1 MSAKRLVVQTKL
13 ALGLEGGVR
22 LSIET
27 ELTLIGREVIGRLGS
42 KRSRNFSE
50 GELSHP
56 SSSKAGIIT
65 RKTGTRSFML
75 FSTKKMMKLLN
86 FVSLKLN
93 QRYEA
98 AAQMEKDV
106 AVLTSA

>member
-1 MSAKRLVVQTKL
+1 MSAKRLVVIQKKL
-13 ALGLEGGVR
+13 VLGAEGGVR
-22 LSIET
+22 LSVET

-65 RKTGTRSFML
+65 SKTGTRSFML
-75 FSTKKMMKLLN
+75 FSTKKIMKLLN
-86 FVSLKLN
+86 FVSAQVKPAV
-93 QRYEA
+93 QGYEA
-98 AAQMEKDV
+98 